1 MRMDI
6 QGSNGSTP
14 ARPSASTQATATSS
28 SSASKMMTS
37 SSSNTLTDHTYGDE
51 VEVHSLLVLDQHTF
65 EGEISKDIKNHLN
78 GRYVELIDSNSW
90 FVKRCVIST
99 VILFSS
105 SCSYTNAE

>member
-14 ARPSASTQATATSS
+14 ARPSASTQATTTSS

-37 SSSNTLTDHTYGDE
+37 SSSNTLTDHSYGDE

-65 EGEISKDIKNHLN
+65 EG
-78 GRYVELIDSNSW
+78 
-90 FVKRCVIST
+90 
-99 VILFSS
+99 
-105 SCSYTNAE
+105 